1 MTKDE
6 EFEYRE
12 RLSALLSEMDDA
24 LFWLTRAEQ
33 QVKAVETQRAKAIE
47 TLRMYHQRIK
57 EAKRELKEAQ
67 DEFQKSLDAVDRF
80 YEETEYLFKKEV
92 SRG

>member
-47 TLRMYHQRIK
+47 TLRMYPQRIK
-57 EAKRELKEAQ
+57 EAKLKLKEAQ
-67 DEFQKSLDAVDRF
+67 DEFKKSLDAVDRF
-80 YEETEYLFKKEV
+80 YEETEYLFK
-92 SRG
+92 RR